1 MSKAPA
7 VFCVV
12 PSGRLYCVA
21 SNLLVEATVRDAVR
35 HILSAL
41 GENPDRPELLR
52 TPERVEESLLDL
64 TRGYREPLDSIL
76 NGAVF
81 EDPSQAMVL
90 VRDIP
95 FYSLCEHHL
104 LPFFGRAHVAY
115 IPDGRLMG
123 LSKIPRVIEHF
134 ARRLQVQERLTEQVA
149 EALAGALRPRGLG
162 VVLEATHLCM
172 VMRGVQKEGSVAATS
187 ALRGNFLSDPRA
199 RAEFLALAGVPNPTK

>member
-1 MSKAPA
+1 MK
-7 VFCVV
+7 
-12 PSGRLYCVA
+12 
-21 SNLLVEATVRDAVR
+21 DAVR

-52 TPERVEESLLDL
+52 TPERVQESLLDL

-149 EALAGALRPRGLG
+149 EALSEALRPRGLG